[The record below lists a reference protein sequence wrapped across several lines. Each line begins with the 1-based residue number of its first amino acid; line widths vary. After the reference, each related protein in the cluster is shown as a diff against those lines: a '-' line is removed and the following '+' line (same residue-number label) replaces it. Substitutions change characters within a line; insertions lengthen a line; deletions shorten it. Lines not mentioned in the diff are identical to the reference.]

1 MKRLAGLSVL
11 AVLIV
16 GLGLTAQDPAAP
28 ASHPYYPLKTGSEWT
43 YKVQGGPIKMK
54 VTGPE
59 KVGQA
64 SGFKIEVTAG
74 GKVSATE
81 VIGVTKDGVVRYN
94 VNGVTA
100 DTPILF
106 LPADPESQQAKDG
119 WAIDTKGGGQPL
131 KGTFRLSKEKVS
143 VPAGTFDTIHVKGT
157 GMTVGNTSSDID
169 YWFAKDVGIVKLRFT
184 LGSQDATLELEK
196 YEPGK

>member
-1 MKRLAGLSVL
+1 MKRLAGTSVL

-16 GLGLTAQDPAAP
+16 GLSLSAQDTAAP
-28 ASHPYYPLKTGSEWT
+28 ATNPYYPIKTGSEWT

-54 VTGPE
+54 ITGTE

-64 SGFKIEVTAG
+64 TGYKIEVTAG
-74 GKVSATE
+74 NKVSATE
-81 VIGVTKDGVVRYN
+81 VVGVTKDGVVRYK
-94 VNGVTA
+94 VNDVAA

-106 LPADPESQQAKDG
+106 LPTDPEATKD
-119 WAIDTKGGGQPL
+119 WKIDTKAGGQKL
-131 KGTFRLSKEKVS
+131 EGTFKASKEKIT
-143 VPAGTFDTIHVKGT
+143 VPAGTYDTIHVKGT
-157 GMTVGNTSSDID
+157 GMQVGNTTSDID